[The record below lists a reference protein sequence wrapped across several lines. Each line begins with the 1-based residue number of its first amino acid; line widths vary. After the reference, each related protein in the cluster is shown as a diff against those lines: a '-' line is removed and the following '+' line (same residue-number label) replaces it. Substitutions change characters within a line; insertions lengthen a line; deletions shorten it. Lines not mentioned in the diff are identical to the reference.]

1 MEAGTIGKYV
11 FGRAVGE
18 QHAGGGIDQQRC
30 LTESVEQLGR
40 GGSAHIDLGEPQVQP
55 QGALQVMD
63 QSSKQPFLLPAERA
77 LVGGTK
83 E

>member
-1 MEAGTIGKYV
+1 VEAGTIGKYV

-40 GGSAHIDLGEPQVQP
+40 SGSAHIDLGEP
-55 QGALQVMD
+55 
-63 QSSKQPFLLPAERA
+63 
-77 LVGGTK
+77 
-83 E
+83 